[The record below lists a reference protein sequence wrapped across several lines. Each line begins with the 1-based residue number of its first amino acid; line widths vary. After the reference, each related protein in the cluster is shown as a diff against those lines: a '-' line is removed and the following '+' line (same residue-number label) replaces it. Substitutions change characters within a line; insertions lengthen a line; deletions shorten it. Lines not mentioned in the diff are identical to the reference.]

1 MPAAGPEAQGAKP
14 PNSRQALALLLAGDI
29 DGGLAL
35 YETCLKRPN
44 AHNIPVGLHLVF
56 LERGGLGDVA
66 EDLRRLALRRGGTV
80 SIEAAKPGASPAEIA
95 EEHSALFD
103 RGIANGRMIFDYL
116 VALARLGRMDE
127 VRSLLD
133 LDRRLR
139 TVRLDLPGPNGEA
152 SGLGG
157 AVRALL
163 EREEYRAADR
173 DSVQPLNRVPMLER
187 LHRLDDPVAQAL
199 IAALRSEA
207 DRYLRDWAASDHP
220 LAPLVTRRVDLKAWA
235 LFAREGGFS
244 PRHLHSQGW
253 ATGVYYPAPP
263 PGGGEGG
270 ELAIGPPEALEE
282 TAPGW
287 PRAVIRPEAG
297 LLVLMP
303 SYCMHWTLPF
313 HGPGVRMSVAFDLL
327 DPAPEKAR

>member
-1 MPAAGPEAQGAKP
+1 MPAARLEEQGAKP
-14 PNSRQALALLLAGDI
+14 PTSRQALALLLGGEI
-29 DGGLAL
+29 DRGLAL

-44 AHNIPVGLHLVF
+44 AHYIPVGLHLLF
-56 LERGGLGDVA
+56 LERGGFPDVA

-80 SIEAAKPGASPAEIA
+80 SIEAAKPGASPAEVA
-95 EEHSALFD
+95 EEHSALFG

-139 TVRLDLPGPNGEA
+139 TVRLDLPGPDGEA
-152 SGLGG
+152 GGLAG

-163 EREEYRAADR
+163 DREESRAVDR

-187 LHRLDDPVAQAL
+187 LHRLDDPVARAL
-199 IAALRSEA
+199 LAAFRSEA
-207 DRYLRDWAASDHP
+207 DRYLLDWAASGHP
-220 LAPLVTRRVDLKAWA
+220 LAHLVTRQIELKAWA

-244 PRHLHSQGW
+244 PRHLHPQGW
-253 ATGVYYPAPP
+253 ATGVYYPAAP
-263 PGGGEGG
+263 PGGGSGG
-270 ELAIGPPEALEE
+270 ELVIGPPEDLEE
-282 TAPGW
+282 QAPDW
-287 PRAVIRPEAG
+287 PRAVIRPQAG

-327 DPAPEKAR
+327 DPAPEKSR

>member
-1 MPAAGPEAQGAKP
+1 VPAAAPEAQGAKP
-14 PNSRQALALLLAGDI
+14 PNSRQALALLLAGEI
-29 DGGLAL
+29 DEGLAL

-44 AHNIPVGLHLVF
+44 AHHIPVGLHLVF
-56 LERGGLGDVA
+56 LERGGFGEVA

-80 SIEAAKPGASPAEIA
+80 SIEAAKPGASPAEVA
-95 EEHSALFD
+95 GEHEALFD

-116 VALARLGRMDE
+116 VALAWIGRMDE

-139 TVRLDLPGPNGEA
+139 TVRLDVPGPNGE
-152 SGLGG
+152 SGGFAA

-163 EREEYRAADR
+163 DREEYRAVDR
-173 DSVQPLNRVPMLER
+173 DSVQPLSRVPMLER
-187 LHRLDDPVAQAL
+187 LHRLDDPVARTL
-199 IAALRSEA
+199 LAALRSEA
-207 DRYLRDWAASDHP
+207 DRYLLEWAASDHP
-220 LAPLVTRRVDLKAWA
+220 LARLVTRQVDLKAWA

-270 ELAIGPPEALEE
+270 ELVIGPPEELEE
-282 TAPGW
+282 MAPDW
-287 PRAVIRPEAG
+287 PRAVIRPEDG

-313 HGPGVRMSVAFDLL
+313 QGPGVRMSVAFDLL

>member
-1 MPAAGPEAQGAKP
+1 MPVARPEEPGAKP
-14 PNSRQALALLLAGDI
+14 PTSRQALALLLAGETDQ
-29 DGGLAL
+29 GLAL

-44 AHNIPVGLHLVF
+44 AHNIPVGAHLIF
-56 LERGGLGDVA
+56 LERGGLGQVA

-80 SIEAAKPGASPAEIA
+80 SIESARPGASPAEVA

-152 SGLGG
+152 SGLAG
-157 AVRALL
+157 AVRSLL
-163 EREEYRAADR
+163 DREEYRAVDR

-187 LHRLDDPVAQAL
+187 LHRLDDPVARAL
-199 IAALRSEA
+199 IAAFRSEA

-220 LAPLVTRRVDLKAWA
+220 LVRLVTRQVDLKAWA

-244 PRHLHSQGW
+244 PRHLHPQGW
-253 ATGVYYPAPP
+253 ATGVYYPAAP

-270 ELAIGPPEALEE
+270 ELVIGPPEELEE
-282 TAPGW
+282 MAPDW

-313 HGPGVRMSVAFDLL
+313 QGHGVRMSVAFDLL
-327 DPAPEKAR
+327 DPAPERAR